1 MVPPLVLITIIGRCE
16 NSKIVFYTNGE
27 NESENHKK
35 MSYDA
40 LTNLNLIYLYFS
52 NKFQDQKNNFY
63 FFDYDLDN
71 NLLGFFIP
79 ENILKLDI
87 YNLLMQSTNSQHAL
101 GISNRK
107 FYWNSIENYFEPIV
121 YDSNI
126 DINRSTP
133 TTTTALFRLP
143 ISKQFFI
150 DIFRVPID
158 WFILFAISSYKNS
171 PTYISP
177 ALIPLCPQ

>member
-1 MVPPLVLITIIGRCE
+1 MLAKQLNSEIIF
-16 NSKIVFYTNGE
+16 K
-27 NESENHKK
+27 SENHKK

-121 YDSNI
+121 YDTNI

-143 ISKQFFI
+143 ISKQFYKAF
-150 DIFRVPID
+150 DILEKKLSNLNLNKIHNNLELSG
-158 WFILFAISSYKNS
+158 INLSKAHLKIK
-171 PTYISP
+171 IK
-177 ALIPLCPQ
+177 